1 MPITNNPI
9 QQIQLIFPN
18 SFEIGN
24 VNVPYTY
31 NVNPI
36 PGGLY
41 AGITYSNT
49 DLLGTFIT
57 VPTATSTIVITL
69 LYRSCDVHPT
79 INTTPL
85 NINHLF
91 FDCKGFSGGP
101 NIITYN
107 ATLVQA
113 NPGLQVIGGAA
124 IANYGLTNA
133 PNAIEVVGTP
143 TIFLGSSNNNT
154 YQAVNQEI
162 FLRYFDVT
170 VNPTSLQEFNV
181 HITDEID
188 VEELELFYVS
198 NSGPVLIQPALLD
211 NTGNAVGFGNYSFS
225 FGNIPM
231 IGFNLIPVGAI
242 YTNPDGS
249 RKITFAQRVQ
259 KVCIDDDE
267 AMVTASFDCGLLCSD
282 QIVPPPPQELILDV
296 DPELNVTG
304 INPPNITL
312 TSQPSSGNS
321 ICGSNFAYIFDF
333 SYNNDVISILNNFVL
348 PINTE
353 TFEVQSVEIGDGTNF
368 TSFSIGTTGIT
379 IMQPSATS
387 TLNVDVNSL
396 FGTSTSTINPC
407 FTNVLPNSNPAIYG
421 AWINTNLSITH
432 LVIRI
437 NLQLISLTSA
447 NCPDIPLNLSRPFPN
462 NNCTLVLSRACGG
475 NISRVF
481 NIDVTSPPV
490 TGAQITANFPQNI
503 DLGVSPALPVSY
515 MIQIPEQSPFEIMSD
530 NVSQISCVTT
540 VYQAVLSMGNGEL
553 FGINAIPTAT
563 IIANGITTTIAPTLN
578 VAGAYVFDL
587 PLIPASQGFYTY
599 SLSFQLDSIACP
611 PCTTCTTAATYGAY
625 VYNLQVA
632 AICQDCNPEIRRNII
647 CAQNPL
653 EVHCIGTCDS
663 PVGFNHTGNFP
674 DIERITLGWIDEN
687 DFKNNPNTPLTAIG
701 FNNLATGAGLNQSQI
716 EEQLNS
722 VYPFDLFTYKAKGSA
737 KPELGFTITSAG
749 LQLRY
754 PQTTLGGNFLQLIN
768 YEAVFT
774 ETNNSS
780 SSFVVNN
787 NNYPLQLT
795 PSIQVPAQ
803 TTQPIS
809 VAVPSFTQEMQWEV
823 GSTANPLV
831 GLFPLGIDINNTS
844 YEITVTATFRMIAT
858 TPAGS
863 FGLSIN
869 GQFVGLSNDGAGTIH
884 NLTSCDPWHTDL
896 KVIIPNVQV
905 FQNSAFTGNINLPNT
920 GSIVGQVNTP
930 NTTACKFGHAIGI
943 RHSGGNGALP
953 DFFPEYRPLTSW
965 PQQINAADI
974 ESGTGFFPG
983 SYTYTVAGGNLIN
996 GTDPLLP
1003 PLTRQLPQNNLQGLV
1018 LTLTEDCPN
1027 SGNLTLPSD
1036 LVINRYAYINN
1047 QHLINTPPPPSPPTN
1062 PTIAAAT
1069 NPPAGNTNCSFLT
1082 LPSGPGIINLS
1093 NATPSHIYDF
1103 NLQIPASALNLPFA
1117 IRITPPLNPNVSIPI
1132 NSSNI
1137 IIPGS
1142 TQINNTN
1149 WFVFN
1154 AGLPNTNALQCS
1166 MGIQIVGNN
1175 GCYDL
1180 PFDVEFEVQ
1189 VYCNAA
1195 DLPSSTNQNPIPCL
1209 TCSTTQA
1216 FQRGVM
1222 DLNNADITTNFSIS
1236 PSGCDLVFELNLTN
1250 PDDQP
1255 TIHAAGLI
1263 LQFSTGMILQQPVGI
1278 NFSGSGVVN
1287 SSFNSPYYLN
1297 QNLNG
1302 LATGGIYQL
1311 TANGVT
1317 LFPGETLTYT
1327 LTFQLG
1333 ESWCDGL
1340 YDASTALFGVSLL
1353 ALNGCEPYVNIPV
1366 TINQTSLSNFISLIS
1381 QNVNC
1386 CVPNPEVTVTHVCDQ
1401 NATDG
1406 VIEVNYPNFGPGVSV
1421 TIFRPVL
1428 CTQLPCSWTTT
1439 FSTNPLIISAA
1450 NAPFGFGIGTYRLV
1464 VWDAN
1469 TGAYFEQF
1477 VEIEDYSFL
1486 YVNLM
1491 LSQTEVCSGATID
1504 FHTNFSTLSVNAGS
1518 LIDYQINMN
1527 GSPIPGASG
1536 QIVNGTPPISNIYQT
1551 TVTATSTF
1559 SIILTNGSCSI
1570 TSNDITVA
1578 VNPNPV
1584 IANDVL
1590 SICTGSSFNY
1600 DPIGNT
1606 SNIIPAGTGYSWS
1619 APTVTGGIT
1628 GGTAGNG
1635 TTINQTNLINP
1646 TNNDQTATYTVTAT
1660 YQVPGSTTLFCDAVF
1675 DLVVTV
1681 NPTPVISTQTIDVCS
1696 GSTFNIAPVNGG
1708 GNIVPLNTLYSWA
1721 LPTLTG
1727 NLTGASAQNNQTS
1740 VSETLINNT
1749 NATQT
1754 ATYLV
1759 TASNGICSSTFN
1771 AVVNVL
1777 VLPSASVSPLGTIN
1791 LCQNSSVQLTAT
1803 GGTNYSWSPS
1813 IGLNNPLIS
1822 DPIANPLV
1830 STTYIVTVTGSNLC
1844 TSTASTQVNVIPLPT
1859 TPTLT
1864 AGGPTTFCAGSAVTL
1879 STPFVAG
1886 CTYWW
1891 MNGSTTIN
1899 GATSNTYSATSS
1911 GSYTV
1916 AILNSNNCISTSNA
1930 VLVTVY
1936 PLPTVTITANP
1947 GTTVIL
1953 PTSVTLTAQITA
1965 GATVVDWFDPTNTSL
1980 GSTATSIS
1988 INPATTGIYTYTVV
2002 VSSNGCTAS
2011 TTIDIEVVQ
2020 VPLVCIPNSNTQP
2033 IGTGTQ
2039 YASNLVNIWSGLYP
2053 GNVTLGSATTPTI
2066 IQGINFAVLGEF
2078 VVDWPLIFIDVNFY
2092 CYDNTRITN
2101 ISQNSLHFAICTF
2114 SACNNLW
2121 RGIENNGDLVIR
2133 NCTIEDAFYG
2143 VKMNWE
2149 SINDI
2154 HHNTF
2159 RNNLYGIYS
2168 SIGIGS
2174 TNNIQFLNYGNT
2186 FTNPNNL
2193 KPWHN
2198 GNILLNL
2205 QRSLAGIYLNNFGDA
2220 EIDFPISGAPTLSTI
2235 FDNISCG
2242 IYTSNTSL
2250 IVNNAYFNNITPFSY
2265 QVFNNLTPVYS
2276 GTGIYHRSG
2285 STPFDL
2291 GVSPYQG
2298 AFQGITFKNCTTGI
2312 NLRRSNAKIYDIG
2325 FQGVRSGI
2333 LGSNLALCEVYI
2345 GSNLINASVNGIS
2358 LNTVDDNDYITIS
2371 DNRINVFSFD
2381 NLSTGIYI
2389 GAASN
2394 TSTANSPIFVDLNR
2408 IQVFNGRA
2416 GILTQ
2421 NIENPT
2427 IKENRVT
2434 RNIFGINLNLP
2445 PWLNIQL
2452 NPNPDWAGIN
2462 SQNNKGAKITCNE
2475 IFLGWIAG
2483 NPVNTG
2489 SDIRIN
2495 DSEKTELISNKV
2507 EGKAFRGID
2516 IWGTCTDSKIETN
2529 EIGPHTEGLHLSNTA
2544 NIGTQPNWDPLSG
2557 LPPPTEFNA
2566 NIWSNEYITNPTS
2579 FLGGNNQNY
2588 LDGFGIPDQ
2597 QVAALNR
2604 FYVNPTLNPPGLT
2617 YHPQNFPDNLPGF
2630 SWFDPKPWFE
2640 KVNPACGVIP
2650 PIIAPISST
2659 ISLNEAIALGLV
2671 TASEYRDQTKWV
2683 LNKNLLAL
2691 LKSADTL
2698 LFINDTLLQFYTDPA
2713 KNNLKKLNAIEDTIK
2728 HVKSIKDQYA
2738 SQIAQYQ
2745 NQMDV
2750 LRQNMSQ
2757 QCLLMLD
2764 SLQHDSAS
2772 FQYQLLKQDYMLL
2785 SNQKQDLVGEIIDER
2800 NDLADAGLLA
2810 NNSFVPE
2817 NFNEALSK
2825 TVNDIYYRTYGRGID
2840 TLSAQDIALLQSI
2853 IHICPQAG
2861 GPAVYRARALYI
2873 TVNDTIEYH
2882 DSLVCM
2888 QANFFREAQQ
2898 QWEQKVTL
2906 KVSNEKISLQVFP
2919 NPFTGI
2925 LHWRIIGEHTDGVIT
2940 IKDMMGK
2947 NIINESVATSKKE
2960 GSINLSDLTQGVY
2973 ILQYT
2978 DKELITTKKIVKQ

>member
-1 MPITNNPI
+1 MATVKQFTKRKSSLNKNWFLLLFFTFTIFHLDVRAQQTFTCTFSNPDGSIVYPCASVVTATINMPVTNNPI

-57 VPTATSTIVITL
+57 VPTATSTIVVTL

-79 INTTPL
+79 INTTPF

-170 VNPTSLQEFNV
+170 VNPTLLQEFNV
-181 HITDEID
+181 HISDELD
-188 VEELELFYVS
+188 VEELELYYVS
-198 NSGPVLIQPALLD
+198 NSGPILILPALSD
-211 NTGNAVGFGNYSFS
+211 NTGNTVGFGNYSFT
-225 FGNIPM
+225 FGNVPM
-231 IGFNLIPVGAI
+231 TGFNLIPVGAFSN
-242 YTNPDGS
+242 NPNGS
-249 RKITFAQRVQ
+249 RKITFAQRVR
-259 KVCIDDDE
+259 KTCVDIGD
-267 AMVTASFDCGLLCSD
+267 AVVSASIDCGSQCPA
-282 QIVPPPPQELILDV
+282 QIAPPPPQELLLDALI
-296 DPELNVTG
+296 ENLVTG

-312 TSQPSSGNS
+312 TSEPGSSNS
-321 ICGSNFAYIFDF
+321 ICGPNFAYTFDF
-333 SYNNDVISILNNFVL
+333 SYSNDIISRLNNFIL
-348 PINTE
+348 PINTQS
-353 TFEVQSVEIGDGTNF
+353 FEVQSVEIGDGTNF
-368 TSFSIGTTGIT
+368 TLFPIGTSGIT
-379 IMQPSATS
+379 IIQPSATS
-387 TLNVDVNSL
+387 TLNVDINAL
-396 FGTSTSTINPC
+396 FGTNTSPINPC
-407 FTNVLPNSNPAIYG
+407 FTNVLPNSTPAIFG
-421 AWINTNLSITH
+421 AWINTNPAITH

-437 NLQLISLTSA
+437 NLQLISLTSS
-447 NCPDIPLNLSRPFPN
+447 NCPDIPLNLSRPSPN
-462 NNCTLVLSRACGG
+462 NNCTLLLSRTCGG

-503 DLGVSPALPVSY
+503 DLGVSPTLPVSY

-530 NVSQISCVTT
+530 NVSQISCGTT

-553 FGINAIPTAT
+553 FGINAIPSAT
-563 IIANGITTTIAPTLN
+563 IIANGITTSITPTLN
-578 VAGAYVFDL
+578 VAGAYVFNL
-587 PLIPASQGFYTY
+587 PLIPSSQGFYTY
-599 SLSFQLDSIACP
+599 SLSFQLGSIACP

-663 PVGFNHTGNFP
+663 PVGFNHIGNFP
-674 DIERITLGWIDEN
+674 DIERITMGWIDEN
-687 DFKNNPNTPLTAIG
+687 DFKNNPNTPLTAIA

-722 VYPFDLFTYKAKGSA
+722 VYPYDLFTYKAEGSA
-737 KPELGFTITSAG
+737 KPELGFTITSVG

-780 SSFVVNN
+780 NSFILNN
-787 NNYPLQLT
+787 SNYPLQLT
-795 PSIQVPAQ
+795 PSVQVPAQ
-803 TTQPIS
+803 TSPPIAI
-809 VAVPSFTQEMQWEV
+809 AVNSFTQEMQWNV
-823 GSTANPLV
+823 GSSTNPV
-831 GLFPLGIDINNTS
+831 GLFPLGIYINNTS
-844 YEITVTATFRMIAT
+844 YKITVTATFRMLAT

-869 GQFVGLSNDGAGTIH
+869 GQFVGESNDGAGTTH
-884 NLTSCDPWHTDL
+884 HLTSCDPWHTDL
-896 KVIIPNVQV
+896 KVIIPSVQV
-905 FQNSAFTGNINLPNT
+905 IQNSAFTGNISLPNNGT
-920 GSIVGQVNTP
+920 VVGQVNTP
-930 NTTACKFGHAIGI
+930 NTTACKFGHAIGLK
-943 RHSGGNGALP
+943 HSGGNGALP

-983 SYTYTVAGGNLIN
+983 AYTYTVAGGNLIN

-1036 LVINRYAYINN
+1036 LEINQYAYVNG
-1047 QHLINTPPPPSPPTN
+1047 QHLINTPPPPNPPTN
-1062 PTIAAAT
+1062 PTIAPAT
-1069 NPPAGNTNCSFLT
+1069 NPPAGNTNCNFLT
-1082 LPSGPGIINLS
+1082 LPGGPGIINLS

-1103 NLQIPASALNLPFA
+1103 SLQIPASAINLPFA
-1117 IRITPPLNPNVSIPI
+1117 IRITPPLNSNVSIPI

-1195 DLPSSTNQNPIPCL
+1195 DLPSSTNQNPTPCL

-1255 TIHAAGLI
+1255 IIHAAGLI
-1263 LQFSTGMILQQPVGI
+1263 LQFSTGMILQQPVDI
-1278 NFSGSGVVN
+1278 DFSGLGTVN
-1287 SSFNSPYYLN
+1287 SFFNSPYYLN

-1340 YDASTALFGVSLL
+1340 YDPSTALFGVSLL

-1366 TINQTSLSNFISLIS
+1366 NINQTSLSNFISLIS

-1421 TIFRPVL
+1421 TIFRPDL
-1428 CTQLPCSWTTT
+1428 CTQLPCSWTTG
-1439 FSTNPLIISAA
+1439 FSSNPLTINAA

-1486 YVNLM
+1486 YANLM
-1491 LSQTEVCSGATID
+1491 LSQTEVCSGAIID

-1527 GSPIPGASG
+1527 GSPILGASG
-1536 QIVNGTPPISNIYQT
+1536 QIVNGTPPITNIYQAT
-1551 TVTATSTF
+1551 LTATSTF
-1559 SIILTNGSCSI
+1559 SITLDNGSCSI
-1570 TSNDITVA
+1570 TSNDITVT

-1600 DPIGNT
+1600 DPMANA
-1606 SNIIPAGTGYSWS
+1606 SNIIPALTEYSWS
-1619 APTVTGGIT
+1619 LPIVTGGIT
-1628 GGTAGNG
+1628 GGTAGTNQP
-1635 TTINQTNLINP
+1635 TINQINLINP
-1646 TNNDQTATYTVTAT
+1646 TNTDQTATYTITAT
-1660 YQVPGSTTLFCDAVF
+1660 TPDGCSANFELI
-1675 DLVVTV
+1675 VTV
-1681 NPTPVISTQTIDVCS
+1681 NPTPVISTQTVDVCS
-1696 GSTFNIAPVNGG
+1696 GTTFNITPGNGA
-1708 GNIVPLNTLYSWA
+1708 GNIVPPNTLYSWS
-1721 LPTLTG
+1721 LPTLSGTI
-1727 NLTGASAQNNQTS
+1727 TGATAQNGQTS

-1754 ATYLV
+1754 ATYIV

-1771 AVVNVL
+1771 AEINVTPL
-1777 VLPSASVSPLGTIN
+1777 ITPTFNINTTLLINSNPPNLPLTSNNSITGTWNPSTINTSSTGTTTYTFTPDPGQCASV
-1791 LCQNSSVQLTAT
+1791 
-1803 GGTNYSWSPS
+1803 
-1813 IGLNNPLIS
+1813 
-1822 DPIANPLV
+1822 
-1830 STTYIVTVTGSNLC
+1830 
-1844 TSTASTQVNVIPLPT
+1844 
-1859 TPTLT
+1859 
-1864 AGGPTTFCAGSAVTL
+1864 
-1879 STPFVAG
+1879 
-1886 CTYWW
+1886 
-1891 MNGSTTIN
+1891 TTI
-1899 GATSNTYSATSS
+1899 
-1911 GSYTV
+1911 
-1916 AILNSNNCISTSNA
+1916 A
-1930 VLVTVY
+1930 VE
-1936 PLPTVTITANP
+1936 
-1947 GTTVIL
+1947 VI
-1953 PTSVTLTAQITA
+1953 
-1965 GATVVDWFDPTNTSL
+1965 D
-1980 GSTATSIS
+1980 
-1988 INPATTGIYTYTVV
+1988 
-2002 VSSNGCTAS
+2002 
-2011 TTIDIEVVQ
+2011 
-2020 VPLVCIPNSNTQP
+2020 VPQACIPNQ
-2033 IGTGTQ
+2033 GTIVIPDGSSALAFFNSLPPNPNIQ
-2039 YASNLVNIWSGLYP
+2039 FFASSIEVNGLD
-2053 GNVTLGSATTPTI
+2053 
-2066 IQGINFAVLGEF
+2066 FAVIGEF
-2078 VVDWPLIFIDVNFY
+2078 EIDWPIVFISSNFY
-2092 CYDNTRITN
+2092 CYDNARITN
-2101 ISQNSLHFAICTF
+2101 ISQNSLHFAICNF
-2114 SACNNLW
+2114 AACNNLW

-2133 NCTIEDAFYG
+2133 NCMVEDAFFG

-2154 HHNTF
+2154 HYNTF
-2159 RNNLYGIYS
+2159 KNNLIGIYS
-2168 SIGIGS
+2168 TIGLGS
-2174 TNNIQFLNYGNT
+2174 TNNIQFLNYSNT

-2193 KPWHN
+2193 KPLHN
-2198 GNILLNL
+2198 GIILLNW
-2205 QRSLAGIYLNNFGDA
+2205 QRSLAGIFLNNFEVA
-2220 EIDFPISGAPTLSTI
+2220 EIDVPISGTPTLGSI

-2242 IYTSNTSL
+2242 IYTSNTDL
-2250 IVNNAYFNNITPFSY
+2250 FVHNAHFNNITPFSY
-2265 QVFNNLTPVYS
+2265 QILNNLSPAYS
-2276 GTGIYHRSG
+2276 GSGIYHRS
-2285 STPFDL
+2285 STSDPFDF
-2291 GVSPYQG
+2291 GISPYQG
-2298 AFQGITFKNCTTGI
+2298 ISQNITFQNCRTGI
-2312 NLRRSNAKIYDIG
+2312 NLRHSDAKIYDIG
-2325 FQGVRSGI
+2325 FQGVRNGI
-2333 LGSNLALCEVYI
+2333 LGSNLAFCEVYI

-2358 LNTVDDNDYITIS
+2358 LNTVDNNDYITIS

-2394 TSTANSPIFVDLNR
+2394 TSTANSPITVDLNR
-2408 IQVFNGRA
+2408 IQVFNGRS
-2416 GILTQ
+2416 GILMQ

-2434 RNIFGINLNLP
+2434 RNIFGINLNFP

-2475 IFLGWIAG
+2475 IFLGWIVG

-2529 EIGPHTEGLHLSNTA
+2529 EIGPHTQGLHLSNTA
-2544 NIGTQPNWDPLSG
+2544 NIGTQPALS
-2557 LPPPTEFNA
+2557 PPPTEFNA
-2566 NIWSNEYITNPTS
+2566 NLWSNEYISNPAS
-2579 FLGGNNQNY
+2579 FLGAQNENINNAS
-2588 LDGFGIPDQ
+2588 GFPDPN
-2597 QVAALNR
+2597 VAALNR
-2604 FYVNPTLNPPGLT
+2604 FYVNPTLNPPGIT
-2617 YHPQNFPDNLPGF
+2617 YHPQNFPDDFLAGGF
-2630 SWFDPKPWFE
+2630 SWFFNTSWSE
-2640 KVNPACGVIP
+2640 KVNACGVIP

-2698 LFINDTLLQFYTDPA
+2698 LFINDTLLQFFTDPT
-2713 KNNLKKLNAIEDTIK
+2713 KNNLKKLNAIEDTLKHIK
-2728 HVKSIKDQYA
+2728 TLKDQYA
-2738 SQIAQYQ
+2738 PQIAQYQ
-2745 NQMDV
+2745 SQMDV
-2750 LRQNMSQ
+2750 LIQSMSQ
-2757 QCLLMLD
+2757 QLLLMQD
-2764 SLQHDSAS
+2764 SLQQDSAS
-2772 FQYQLLKQDYMLL
+2772 IQYQLLKQDYLLL
-2785 SNQKQDLVGEIIDER
+2785 SNQKKDLVGEIIDER
-2800 NDLADAGLLA
+2800 NELADAGLMA

-2817 NFNEALSK
+2817 NYNEALSK
-2825 TVNDIYYRTYGRGID
+2825 IVNDIYYRTYGRGID
-2840 TLSAQDIALLQSI
+2840 TLSAQDIALLQGI

-2882 DSLVCM
+2882 DSLVCR
-2888 QANFFREAQQ
+2888 QANFFRESQE
-2898 QWEQKVTL
+2898 QWEQKA
-2906 KVSNEKISLQVFP
+2906 EIKIKKDDLNIYLFP
-2919 NPFTGI
+2919 NPAQDKLMLLFKGDIDAGKIEIYDLTGAI
-2925 LHWRIIGEHTDGVIT
+2925 
-2940 IKDMMGK
+2940 
-2947 NIINESVATSKKE
+2947 VATH
-2960 GSINLSDLTQGVY
+2960 NLSKSSSN
-2973 ILQYT
+2973 
-2978 DKELITTKKIVKQ
+2978 KELDISLMAEGYYLIHFTLGNYYAVKSFIKIK